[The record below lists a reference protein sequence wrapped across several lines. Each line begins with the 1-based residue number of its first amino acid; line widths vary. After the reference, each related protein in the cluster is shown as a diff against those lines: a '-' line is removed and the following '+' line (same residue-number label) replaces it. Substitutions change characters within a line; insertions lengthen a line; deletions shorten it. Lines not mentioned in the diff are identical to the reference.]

1 MIKNIKKYIL
11 SKDEKIYK
19 SLKKLESSDSRV
31 FFVVNKRN
39 QLIGSITDG
48 DIRRAIINKIEF
60 NETIEKICNKKTF
73 FKFKNKKNDSVFNL
87 DLDKNLIPILNNKKQ
102 IVGFEKT
109 KLQKSEIKV
118 LIMAGGKGLR
128 LYPLTK
134 NKPKALV
141 KIDGKPMIEHLIL
154 RLSNNGFKNI
164 IVSLYYKKQ
173 KIIDFLRKKIFKNI
187 NFSFL
192 IEDKPLG
199 TAGAISLIKEDYED
213 FMVINCD
220 VKIILD
226 YNKII
231 NFHKSKKAHLTIV
244 SKQYVSKSKFGV
256 LDLKKNFEVRKINE
270 KPLTANY
277 INTGV
282 YILNKKVKKLIRK
295 NQFLDMNELINLSIS
310 NKLNVI
316 SYPLFENW
324 TDLGNISNIKKL
336 QKNK

>member
-11 SKDEKIYK
+11 FKNEKIYK

-48 DIRRAIINKIEF
+48 DVRRAIINKIEF
-60 NETIEKICNKKTF
+60 NDTVEKICNKKTF
-73 FKFKNKKNDSVFNL
+73 FKFTNKKSHHRFNF
-87 DLDKNLIPILNNKKQ
+87 DLEKNLIPILNNKRQ

-109 KLQKSEIKV
+109 KLKKSEIKV

-134 NKPKALV
+134 DKPKALV
-141 KIDGKPMIEHLIL
+141 KINGKPMIEHLIL
-154 RLSNNGFKNI
+154 QLSKSGFNYI
-164 IVSLYYKKQ
+164 IVSLYYKKK

-192 IEDKPLG
+192 VEDKPLG
-199 TAGAISLIKEDYED
+199 TAGAISLIKKDYED

-220 VKIILD
+220 VKILID
-226 YNKII
+226 YNKVI
-231 NFHKSKKAHLTIV
+231 NFHKSNRAHLTIV

-256 LDLKKNFEVRKINE
+256 LDLKKNFEVQKINE

-277 INTGV
+277 VNTGI
-282 YILNKKVKKLIRK
+282 YIVNKKVKKLIK
-295 NQFLDMNELINLSIS
+295 KKQYLDMNELINLAIS
-310 NKLNVI
+310 NKLKVI

-324 TDLGNISNIKKL
+324 TDLGNISNVKKL
-336 QKNK
+336 QKK